1 MENIERKDKMSKET
15 QEKLGKKQN
24 ILPDEREWVKNE
36 CKNLQKQDYSK
47 LKLNGKNDCTVG
59 AKLVKQNYLDID
71 EEMHEN
77 LDREREF
84 AEVYAE
90 WAESL

>member
-1 MENIERKDKMSKET
+1 MENIERKDKMSKEI

-24 ILPDEREWVKNE
+24 IPPDEREWVKNE

-47 LKLNGKNDCTVG
+47 MKLNGKNDCTVS
-59 AKLVKQNYLDID
+59 AKLIKQDYLDID
-71 EEMHEN
+71 EEMHEI
-77 LDREREF
+77 LEKEREF